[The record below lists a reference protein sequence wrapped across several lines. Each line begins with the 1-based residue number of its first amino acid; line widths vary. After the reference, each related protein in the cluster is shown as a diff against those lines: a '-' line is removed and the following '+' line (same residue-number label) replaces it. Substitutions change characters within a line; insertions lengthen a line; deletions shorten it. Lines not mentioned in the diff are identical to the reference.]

1 MTTDPSGVSR
11 RDFLKTTAIAAA
23 AVPALSIPARLA
35 RSAYAGGSDQIKIG
49 LVGCGGRG
57 TGACSQALRA
67 DPGNVLWSMGDIFKD
82 RLQSSHQNLLEEF
95 KDNPTKINA
104 ETGRQFV
111 GFDSYKQVIDSGV
124 DAVVLTSY
132 PNFRPAHIR
141 YALEKGKHV
150 FAEKPVAVDAVG
162 LKQVLECGELAK
174 QKNLALCIGF
184 CWRYH
189 PAMREIYQQ
198 ILGGTIGDITGVHT
212 TYHSTTLPPRHRET
226 SWSDLEFQMRN
237 WWHFPWIS
245 GDHIVEQAVHSIDRL
260 SWAMGDKPPKLVN
273 CLGGRAA
280 REGPESGSAFDHFAA
295 IYEWDNGLRAHH
307 TCRQINGAEPSDNTD
322 YVYGTKGRAVVNG
335 WVPASLK
342 CYDYSGKVLWAY
354 KGKPDDMYQVE
365 HNELFKSIRDG
376 KPINDCPRA
385 PYSVLMAIMGRM
397 AAYTGKM
404 VTWDFALKSQ
414 ENLQPESLSWDMKP
428 PEPVVA
434 IPGKTKLL

>member
-1 MTTDPSGVSR
+1 MSTDNGVSR
-11 RDFLKTTAIAAA
+11 REFLKTTAVAAA
-23 AVPALSIPARLA
+23 AVSMPAGLA
-35 RSAYAGGSDQIKIG
+35 RGAYASGADTIKIG

-57 TGACSQALRA
+57 TGAATQALNA
-67 DPGNVLWSMGDIFKD
+67 DPGNVLWAMGDIFKD
-82 RLQSSHQNLLEEF
+82 RLQSSHTNLINEF
-95 KDNPTKINA
+95 KDNAADKIKVDT
-104 ETGRQFV
+104 ERQFL

-132 PNFRPAHIR
+132 PNFRPEHIR

-162 LKQVLECGELAK
+162 LRSVMECGEIARK
-174 QKNLALCIGF
+174 KNLALCIGF

-189 PAMREIYQQ
+189 PAMREIYEQ
-198 ILGGTIGDITGVHT
+198 IRGGMIGDITGVHT
-212 TYHSTTLPPRHRET
+212 TYHTGILGRNPKKPE
-226 SWSDLEFQMRN
+226 WSDLEFQMRN
-237 WWHFPWIS
+237 WWHFSWIS

-280 REGPESGSAFDHFAA
+280 RSGPEHGDAFDHFAA

-307 TCRQINGAEPSDNTD
+307 SCRQIEGAEPTDNTD
-322 YVYGTKGRAVVNG
+322 YVYGTKGRAVVTG
-335 WVPASLK
+335 WAPKTLK

-354 KGKPDDMYQVE
+354 KGDPDDMYQVE
-365 HNELFKSIRDG
+365 HNELFKSIRAG

-385 PYSVLMAIMGRM
+385 PNSVLMAIMGRM
-397 AAYTGKM
+397 AAYTGKQ
-404 VTWDFALKSQ
+404 VTWEFAMNSK
-414 ENLQPESLSWDMKP
+414 ENLQPASLAWDMKP

-434 IPGKTKLL
+434 IPGKTKLV